1 MAKVLTSNGVIRDLN
16 LSYNR
21 IAGKGTNFIAKS
33 LAVNGTLNV
42 LKLSGNSLVSED
54 AVALLDSISKNSS
67 TKLRH
72 LYLGEVTVSTEVREL
87 FQNILHTNPTFLVS
101 GMVGAVG
108 QPIRMTSTNTA
119 IEALE
124 DYFAKNKLN
133 PIINLLD

>member
-87 FQNILHTNPTFLVS
+87 F
-101 GMVGAVG
+101 
-108 QPIRMTSTNTA
+108 
-119 IEALE
+119 
-124 DYFAKNKLN
+124 
-133 PIINLLD
+133 